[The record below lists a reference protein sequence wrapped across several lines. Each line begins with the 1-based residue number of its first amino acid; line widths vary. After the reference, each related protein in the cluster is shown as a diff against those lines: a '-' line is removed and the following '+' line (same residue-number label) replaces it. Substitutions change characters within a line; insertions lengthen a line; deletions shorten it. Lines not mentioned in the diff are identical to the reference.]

1 MSCCSL
7 IHGKLEAY
15 VGVRVSADTFH
26 DIFSGRPHHISNMA
40 PQKIKACDVHEGDWG
55 KPGTVICWDY
65 FHDGEAKVAK
75 EVIEDIDHVNR
86 STTFKVIEGDLMK
99 DYKNFKLV
107 VKATP
112 QKKIDGEDWC
122 LVHWILDYEK
132 LKEETPE
139 PFSLL
144 EFVVHT
150 SKDIDDHH
158 TKKK

>member
-1 MSCCSL
+1 MC
-7 IHGKLEAY
+7 IYMIEDGK
-15 VGVRVSADTFH
+15 
-26 DIFSGRPHHISNMA
+26 
-40 PQKIKACDVHEGDWG
+40 
-55 KPGTVICWDY
+55 
-65 FHDGEAKVAK
+65 AKVAK
-75 EVIEDIDHVNR
+75 EVIEEIDDVNL
-86 STTFKVIEGDLMK
+86 STTFRVIEGDLMK

-112 QKKIDGEDWC
+112 QKKIEGEEWC
-122 LVHWILDYEK
+122 LVRWILDYEK